1 MKFRVKN
8 RMCYYFH
15 DIIKFEYFDSDNV
28 LIDEKLYDNFL
39 FITFRAKLYM
49 VQNHSV
55 LCSIK

>member
-28 LIDEKLYDNFL
+28 LIDEKLYDNF
-39 FITFRAKLYM
+39 
-49 VQNHSV
+49 
-55 LCSIK
+55 